1 MAGEGEAGKAPRLVS
16 FVTETEVEAIR
27 KKRQEQWE
35 KVRKPGDP
43 KGQNIV
49 IIIIIIMIKINH
61 IAWVGYDDTDID
73 IVTDIINE

>member
-16 FVTETEVEAIR
+16 FVTESEVEAIR

-43 KGQNIV
+43 KGQNIL
-49 IIIIIIMIKINH
+49 IIIIIIIKINH
-61 IAWVGYDDTDID
+61 SAWVGYDDTDID
-73 IVTDIINE
+73 IVTDIITK

>member
-16 FVTETEVEAIR
+16 FVTESEVEAIR

-43 KGQNIV
+43 KG
-49 IIIIIIMIKINH
+49 
-61 IAWVGYDDTDID
+61 
-73 IVTDIINE
+73 